1 MANAN
6 DWATDLEST
15 VVALVKAKSLL
26 QLQKKYPKVKITD
39 EGESSGLAVF
49 PTVYIHLLSP
59 VEQGQTLDG
68 QTINAL
74 LATFQVD
81 VTTNSCK
88 SDCRKVMATVM
99 NVFKEMRFQ
108 GKSLPE
114 TSINNKIYHSVARFN
129 RVIGANDRLMQ

>member
-15 VVALVKAKSLL
+15 VTALVKAKSLP
-26 QLQKKYPKVKITD
+26 QLQKKYSKIRITD
-39 EGESSGLAVF
+39 EGENSGSAVF

-59 VEQGQTLDG
+59 TEQGQTLDG

-81 VTTNSCK
+81 VTTNTSK

-114 TSINNKIYHSVARFN
+114 TSINNKIYHSVARFR
-129 RVIGANDRLMQ
+129 RVIGANDRLM

>member
-6 DWATDLEST
+6 DWVTDLEST
-15 VVALVKAKSLL
+15 VVALVKAKSLP
-26 QLQKKYPKVKITD
+26 QLQKKYSKIRITD
-39 EGESSGLAVF
+39 EGENSGSAVF

-59 VEQGQTLDG
+59 TEQGQTLDG

-81 VTTNSCK
+81 VTTNTSK

-114 TSINNKIYHSVARFN
+114 TSINNKIYHSVARFS
-129 RVIGANDRLMQ
+129 RVIGANDRLM

>member
-1 MANAN
+1 M
-6 DWATDLEST
+6 
-15 VVALVKAKSLL
+15 
-26 QLQKKYPKVKITD
+26 TD
-39 EGESSGLAVF
+39 EGESSGSAVF
-49 PTVYIHLLSP
+49 PTVLIHLLTP
-59 VEQGQTLDG
+59 TEQGQTLDG

-81 VTTNSCK
+81 VTTNTSK

-114 TSINNKIYHSVARFN
+114 TSINNKIYHSVARFS
-129 RVIGANDRLMQ
+129 RVIGANDRLI

>member
-15 VVALVKAKSLL
+15 VTALVKAKSLP
-26 QLQKKYPKVKITD
+26 QLQKKYSKIRITD
-39 EGESSGLAVF
+39 EGENSGSAVF

-59 VEQGQTLDG
+59 TEQGQTLGG

-81 VTTNSCK
+81 VTTNTSK

-114 TSINNKIYHSVARFN
+114 TSINNKIYHSVARFS
-129 RVIGANDRLMQ
+129 RVIGANDRLM

>member
-15 VVALVKAKSLL
+15 VAALVKAKSLP
-26 QLQKKYPKVKITD
+26 QLQKKYPKVRITD
-39 EGESSGLAVF
+39 EGESSGSAVF
-49 PTVYIHLLSP
+49 PTVYIHLLTP
-59 VEQGQTLDG
+59 TERGQTLDG

-81 VTTNSCK
+81 VT
-88 SDCRKVMATVM
+88 DCRKVMATVM

-108 GKSLPE
+108 GKALPE
-114 TSINNKIYHSVARFN
+114 TSINNKIHHSVARFS
-129 RVIGANDRLMQ
+129 RVIGANDRLI